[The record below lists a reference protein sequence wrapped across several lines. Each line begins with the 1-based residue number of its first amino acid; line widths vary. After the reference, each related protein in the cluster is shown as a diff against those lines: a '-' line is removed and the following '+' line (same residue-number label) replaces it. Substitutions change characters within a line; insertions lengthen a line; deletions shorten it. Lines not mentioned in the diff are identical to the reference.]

1 MNLLDVYQELNTEE
15 KCLAFL
21 EHMRWPDGV
30 KCLACDSPRIKAI
43 TAKGKLNKK
52 SGKRSPDRELYQCN
66 ECRFQFTAT
75 TGTVYHDTHLPLSKW
90 FLAIALITESKK
102 GISANQLARALGV
115 QYRTA
120 WHLAHRIRKA
130 MVEANPPKLTGTVEV
145 DETYIGGK
153 QKGYTRMNKNK
164 EVVMGIRERG
174 GDLRLIH
181 IENNSAEK
189 LSEQIRAH
197 VDKNVKMIVTD
208 EWRAYPPAMMG
219 AGIHG
224 SRHETIRHKDKIYV
238 QGEVHTNTVESAFS
252 LFKRGLTGAFHKVSL
267 KHLQRYLNEFAFR
280 FNNRKDADLFG
291 MTVRRMALAGNLP
304 YAKLVEEN
312 AFTPFVR
319 P

>member
-1 MNLLDVYQELNTEE
+1 MNLLDVYKELNTEK

-30 KCLACDSPRIKAI
+30 KCLECNSSRISAI

-52 SGKRSPDRELYQCN
+52 TGKRSPDRELYQCN
-66 ECRFQFTAT
+66 DCRLQFTAT
-75 TGTVYHDTHLPLSKW
+75 TGTVYHDTHLALHKW

-102 GISANQLARALGV
+102 GISANQLKRALGV
-115 QYRTA
+115 NYRTA
-120 WHLAHRIRKA
+120 WYLAHRIRKA
-130 MVEANPPKLTGTVEV
+130 MEEASPTKLHGIVEV

-153 QKGYTRMNKNK
+153 QRGCFNKIKNK
-164 EVVMGIRERG
+164 EVVMGLRQRG
-174 GDLRLIH
+174 GDLRLRH
-181 IENNSAEK
+181 VESNSAAR
-189 LSEQIRAH
+189 LAEQIKEH
-197 VDKNVKMIVTD
+197 VSPDVQRVMTD
-208 EWRAYPPAMMG
+208 EWPAYIPAMKS
-219 AGIHG
+219 AGVPAEK
-224 SRHETIRHKDKIYV
+224 HETIRHKDRIYV
-238 QGEVHTNTVESAFS
+238 EGDVYTNTVESAFS

-267 KHLQRYLNEFAFR
+267 KHLQRYLNEFEFR
-280 FNNRKDADLFG
+280 FNNRKSADLFG